1 MTPAPASNVERLG
14 ASPRL
19 GRRIALAFAL
29 GAILLTALFAALSM
43 QAQSRLASEVFAR
56 SVSQLADLTARDMG
70 GAVKFAKTEII
81 EETLVHL
88 SEANGRAFGGA
99 RVVNAAGETLDE
111 VGVLTGAPAAAALLA
126 RTLETGEPGA
136 SADGL
141 TQARAVCFG
150 KGQDIVGAILVSW
163 TDAVIVADVR
173 ASAMRLA
180 GLGLAIALGAGA
192 LGMWALT
199 RLLTRPLVQLGAT
212 VRKLIAGEDVSI
224 PGFERMDEIG
234 MLARSVSEIHEQS
247 QASARTRRA
256 LDSASTLL
264 MIADTEDRI
273 TYVSPSLVQLLDR
286 AGDGI
291 RKMVPQFDPAKLIG
305 VDFHIFHRNR
315 SHQVAKLHD
324 MTEKLITD
332 IRLGERRLNLVVS
345 PIFGRRGQRIGTVV
359 EWLDRTED
367 LAILAAIDETA
378 SKAAEGDFSRR
389 IKPHGADE
397 NLEQVARQVN
407 RICETID
414 RFLTE
419 VETPVKAMADGDLS
433 HRSVAEFHGR
443 FADVTGSVNATLDRL
458 GGLVADIK
466 AAERAMRGNID
477 EVSGGAGDLSSRTEA
492 QASALEE
499 TSATVEEI
507 SATISTNADGAK
519 QASTMAADARDR
531 AQMGQSVVG
540 DAVGSMKEIEESSA
554 RISDITAVIDSI
566 AFQTNLLA
574 LNAAVEAAR
583 AGEAG
588 KGFAVVASE
597 VRTLAQR
604 SSEAARDIKEL
615 IAASGAK
622 VADGVR
628 HVHATGEALGGLMSA
643 ISSMS
648 ETIDDIARA
657 SREQATGMQEITQ
670 AVSHMDETTQRNAS
684 MAEQSARAAEALRT
698 QSDTLAELIGF
709 FHAEAASRN
718 RAA

>member
-1 MTPAPASNVERLG
+1 
-14 ASPRL
+14 
-19 GRRIALAFAL
+19 
-29 GAILLTALFAALSM
+29 
-43 QAQSRLASEVFAR
+43 
-56 SVSQLADLTARDMG
+56 
-70 GAVKFAKTEII
+70 
-81 EETLVHL
+81 
-88 SEANGRAFGGA
+88 
-99 RVVNAAGETLDE
+99 
-111 VGVLTGAPAAAALLA
+111 
-126 RTLETGEPGA
+126 
-136 SADGL
+136 
-141 TQARAVCFG
+141 
-150 KGQDIVGAILVSW
+150 
-163 TDAVIVADVR
+163 
-173 ASAMRLA
+173 
-180 GLGLAIALGAGA
+180 
-192 LGMWALT
+192 
-199 RLLTRPLVQLGAT
+199 
-212 VRKLIAGEDVSI
+212 
-224 PGFERMDEIG
+224 
-234 MLARSVSEIHEQS
+234 
-247 QASARTRRA
+247 
-256 LDSASTLL
+256 
-264 MIADTEDRI
+264 
-273 TYVSPSLVQLLDR
+273 
-286 AGDGI
+286 
-291 RKMVPQFDPAKLIG
+291 MVPQFDPAKLIG

-604 SSEAARDIKEL
+604 SSEAARDISEL
-615 IAASGAK
+615 IKGSATTVAEGVGLVNATGASLQEIVSSIDGLASAIADAASAGREQGQ
-622 VADGVR
+622 GVR
-628 HVHATGEALGGLMSA
+628 E
-643 ISSMS
+643 IS
-648 ETIDDIARA
+648 T
-657 SREQATGMQEITQ
+657 
-670 AVSHMDETTQRNAS
+670 AVSHLDQTVQENARET
-684 MAEQSARAAEALRT
+684 
-698 QSDTLAELIGF
+698 
-709 FHAEAASRN
+709 AEAAAAAEQLAHDLDAQAESLGAFATAATRGAR